1 LEFNWRF
8 TLLPDPERDSIQKMQ
23 VAIRETRNRMGLP
36 EEGTLRQEQLLEA
49 LRKKPPIQKIVG
61 YVKKSLEDDPPL
73 SERLKGFKPPPPRFD
88 KSA

>member
-1 LEFNWRF
+1 MSA
-8 TLLPDPERDSIQKMQ
+8 PEREALLKMQ
-23 VAIRETRNRMGLP
+23 AAIRKSRDRMGLP

>member
-1 LEFNWRF
+1 
-8 TLLPDPERDSIQKMQ
+8 
-23 VAIRETRNRMGLP
+23 MGLP